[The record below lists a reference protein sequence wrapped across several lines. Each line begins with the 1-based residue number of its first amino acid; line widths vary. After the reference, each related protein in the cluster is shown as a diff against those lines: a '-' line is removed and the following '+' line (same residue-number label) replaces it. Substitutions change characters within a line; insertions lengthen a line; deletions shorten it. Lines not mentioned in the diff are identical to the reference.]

1 MVYLGWILRLALV
14 VTLLPWGA
22 YSAAA
27 ARPAPASAVGLLQAL
42 NAAPSG
48 AAHAVM
54 AQTAPTDRIAPQP
67 RRCKT
72 GILGHLRCAPDAAL
86 SGSLP
91 LVAPTHQPET
101 VTALPLPTGA
111 SRREAPPHR
120 PPRLRAVTA

>member
-22 YSAAA
+22 YSGAA
-27 ARPAPASAVGLLQAL
+27 ARPAAASAVGLLQAL

-48 AAHAVM
+48 AAPAVM
-54 AQTAPTDRIAPQP
+54 AQTAPTDRLAPPP
-67 RRCKT
+67 RRCKI

-86 SGSLP
+86 SGSMT
-91 LVAPTHQPET
+91 LVAPTRQPET
-101 VTALPLPTGA
+101 VTAQPRPTGA

-120 PPRLRAVTA
+120 PPRLGAVTA